1 MNVVPKIIPSFEQK
15 KTLPKI
21 YLLLRIQMFVA
32 VWDAVTIKT
41 VVSCSRK
48 SKIVSESQKASV
60 AEDDNAFKELE
71 EVTENL
77 PSIQEDLV

>member
-1 MNVVPKIIPSFEQK
+1 MNVVPKIIPSFKQK
-15 KTLPKI
+15 KTLRKI

-48 SKIVSESQKASV
+48 SKIASESQKAAV
-60 AEDDNAFKELE
+60 AEDDDVFKELE

-77 PSIQEDLV
+77 PSIQEDLI